1 MRRIVTLT
9 IAVGLVLAVMA
20 VVRVP
25 PVSAAPALRGQI
37 VDSLTGDPVS
47 GAVVRLHPLEF
58 GGAPGPVIDRDRTDA
73 DGAFELSAGDSAEEE
88 FFVEVVA
95 GRYQGGWVGGD
106 PLYVQPD
113 VESAGTVGASGDLG
127 PVRAIPAF
135 LRGKVVDSRSKKALG
150 KVKVSV
156 RTSSRPRRVIDAD
169 TTNKRGRFVLRGLTC
184 EDDCLV
190 RVNGRKV
197 RHEAGWV
204 ACNSGVVAT
213 TGAACA
219 VGPGNIGRVFLDRR

>member
-1 MRRIVTLT
+1 MRRIVAL
-9 IAVGLVLAVMA
+9 ILAVGLVVALAA
-20 VVRVP
+20 VQAAP
-25 PVSAAPALRGQI
+25 TSAAPALRGQI
-37 VDSLTGDPVS
+37 IDALTDDPVA
-47 GAVVRLHPLEF
+47 GVVVRLHPLGS
-58 GGAPGPVIDRDRTDA
+58 GGEPGPVIDRDRTDA
-73 DGAFELSAGDSAEEE
+73 DGAFELSSGNSPEEE
-88 FFVEVVA
+88 FYVEVVA

-106 PLYVQPD
+106 PLYVQPS
-113 VESAGTVGASGDLG
+113 VEYAGTVGASGDLG

-135 LRGKVVDSRSKKALG
+135 LRGKVVDSATKEGLR

-156 RTSSRPRRVIDAD
+156 RTSGSPRRVIDAD
-169 TTNKRGRFVLRGLTC
+169 TTDKRGRFVLRGLTC
-184 EDDCLV
+184 EDDCMV

-197 RHEAGWV
+197 DHETGWV